1 MMTMRHMGKSL
12 EGASDSFSFLRKRCA
27 ERNGVS
33 VFPASAIM
41 SGYTKANL
49 KPTRR
54 WLTQG
59 DEQVQEN
66 HREAEQ
72 NQEHTAPAA
81 QLNTAPDTVITDG

>member
-1 MMTMRHMGKSL
+1 
-12 EGASDSFSFLRKRCA
+12 
-27 ERNGVS
+27 
-33 VFPASAIM
+33 M

-59 DEQVQEN
+59 DEQVQES

-81 QLNTAPDTVITDG
+81 QLNTAPDTVIMDDKCSYYPSHRASWILIPCCQNPDTHPY